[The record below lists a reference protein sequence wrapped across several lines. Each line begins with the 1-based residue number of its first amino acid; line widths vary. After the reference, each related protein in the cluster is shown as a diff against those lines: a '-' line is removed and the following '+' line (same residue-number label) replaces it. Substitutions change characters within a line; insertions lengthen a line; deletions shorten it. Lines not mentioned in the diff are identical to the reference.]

1 MRKVFNKIIPLFVI
15 MFGTALL
22 FYPFISEYLFEHRV
36 DSEINTYQDIVDDI
50 SNDMYNRMLKGT
62 QEYNEALTQSQV
74 QLTDPFIE
82 REEENVN
89 FSYEDILN
97 LDGTGI
103 MGYLEIPA
111 ISVYLPIYHG
121 TASTTLERGI
131 GHLEGTSFPV
141 GGESTHAVL
150 TGHTGINKAKM
161 FTDLTELEKEDL
173 FFVHILG
180 DTLAYEI
187 YEINIVLPEDTSK
200 LLIRNGEDI
209 VTLVTCT
216 PYSINTH
223 RLLVHGRRVD
233 YSEEKYEK
241 TVETGSRNTDSQWMR
256 SYKKAILM
264 GLFITAG
271 LFIIMLL
278 LSKIK
283 KKLKLR

>member
-1 MRKVFNKIIPLFVI
+1 MRKVFNKVIPLFVI

-82 REEENVN
+82 KEEENVN

-103 MGYLEIPA
+103 MGYIEIPA
-111 ISVYLPIYHG
+111 ISSYLPIYHG

-161 FTDLTELEKEDL
+161 FTDLTELKKDDL

>member
-1 MRKVFNKIIPLFVI
+1 MRKTFGKVI
-15 MFGTALL
+15 SVLVIVLGSVLL

-36 DSEINTYQDIVDDI
+36 DSEIHTYQDILDDI
-50 SNDMYNRMLKGT
+50 SNELYDQMLKGAGD
-62 QEYNEALTQSQV
+62 YNEALTQSQV
-74 QLTDPFIE
+74 RLTDPFIE
-82 REEENVN
+82 QEEEMGDIC
-89 FSYEDILN
+89 YEDILA

-103 MGYLEIPA
+103 MGYIEIPV

-121 TASTTLERGI
+121 TAASTLENGI

-141 GGESTHAVL
+141 GGKNTHAVL
-150 TGHTGINKAKM
+150 TGHTGINKSKM
-161 FTDLTELEKEDL
+161 FTDLTELEEGDL
-173 FFVHILG
+173 FFVHVLE
-180 DTLAYEI
+180 DTLAYQI

-200 LLIRNGEDI
+200 LLIRNGEDL

-223 RLLVHGRRVD
+223 RLLVHGRRID
-233 YSEEKYEK
+233 YSEKIYEK
-241 TVETGSRNTDSQWMR
+241 MAEIGNRNTDSQWMR

-264 GLFITAG
+264 GLLITAA

-283 KKLKLR
+283 KKLKGK